1 MAGYI
6 DHVILWRVQFY
17 LRAGFWRPFSSF
29 SSLFFSSLRAVRHR
43 CRRFHELFFGFSVCF
58 FEGLVHMPRN
68 TVNSISASLEPS
80 GPASSPRD
88 ESAPSTTSNSTS
100 SSSFT
105 SSPSSVSISAE
116 TLTQAISQA
125 FQQSLPQML
134 AAFRENRAPN
144 STSGTSG
151 NSSAASFGTSVPSTY
166 TSTSTACRS
175 SSLAGSVTV
184 PAFLS
189 TYSSVGIPVVP
200 RASQPLVPALS
211 APSLFDQQPDLGA
224 FGRKSVCSW
233 PRLRA
238 NSRETGG
245 HNNQWRLR

>member
-1 MAGYI
+1 MPRSAIFGMRMPGGWHI
-6 DHVILWRVQFY
+6 DHVIPWRVQFS
-17 LRAGFWRPFSSF
+17 LRAGFCRPFSSF
-29 SSLFFSSLRAVRHR
+29 FLGVFLLCERFVTVVVDFANFSLFFFSLCV
-43 CRRFHELFFGFSVCF
+43 

-68 TVNSISASLEPS
+68 MVKSISASIDPS
-80 GPASSPRD
+80 GPASSPSD

-105 SSPSSVSISAE
+105 SSPSSVSISVE

-134 AAFRENRAPN
+134 AAFRENGAPN

-151 NSSAASFGTSVPSTY
+151 NSSAASFATSMPSTY

-184 PAFLS
+184 PSFLS

-200 RASQPLVPALS
+200 HPSQPPVPALS
-211 APSLFDQQPDLGA
+211 APSLFDYSLVPSASSAPPAG
-224 FGRKSVCSW
+224 KI
-233 PRLRA
+233 
-238 NSRETGG
+238 
-245 HNNQWRLR
+245 